1 MRTMT
6 KTTEMPAIG
15 SLHCPASYYRYLPAQ
30 TQSEG
35 RYGQKWK
42 SMFPEGLK
50 CPSGRGPS
58 DIFVPPGTYSS
69 TIAPY
74 VPDDCVGGEIT
85 L

>member
-1 MRTMT
+1 MPVVTSTTMRTLTRTTAMVTSRRAMRTMT

-42 SMFPEGLK
+42 SMFLEGYLNVIL
-50 CPSGRGPS
+50 S
-58 DIFVPPGTYSS
+58 
-69 TIAPY
+69 
-74 VPDDCVGGEIT
+74 
-85 L
+85 

>member
-1 MRTMT
+1 MDVSR
-6 KTTEMPAIG
+6 A
-15 SLHCPASYYRYLPAQ
+15 HYYRYLPAQ

-42 SMFPEGLK
+42 SMFPEGQK
-50 CPSGRGPS
+50 CPRGPAWR
-58 DIFVPPGTYSS
+58 DILVPMGTYYS